1 MEAIMIYKNFKD
13 IKLSALGMG
22 AMRLPQNSDNYAD
35 IDEVQTQQMVDS
47 AVEAGVNYFDTAYGY
62 HNGQS
67 EVVIGKAL
75 KKYTRD
81 SYYLADK
88 FPGYDLNNMDKV
100 EAIFEEQLKRCDVEY
115 FDFYLIHNVCEL
127 NISQYLDEKFGI
139 MDYLLKQKEAGRIRH
154 LGFSGH
160 GKLDVIQR
168 FMDAYGEHM
177 EFCQLQVNWL
187 DWDFQDAKEKVEYI
201 TSKGLPVWVMEPLR
215 GGKLA
220 NLAEADAD
228 KLKALRPDESIAAWS
243 FRFLQ
248 TLPEVTMILT
258 GASELAQMEE
268 NLSIFKEEKPLSEAE
283 MTALYEIAKGMTGK
297 GTVPCTACR
306 YCTDHCPQELDI
318 PRLLELYN
326 QQAITDGDF
335 IAPMAIGA
343 LPKNKRP
350 SACIGCRSCEAVCPQ
365 QIKIS
370 EALASMPGGR

>member
-1 MEAIMIYKNFKD
+1 MIYKNFKD

-168 FMDAYGEHM
+168 FMPPER
-177 EFCQLQVNWL
+177 
-187 DWDFQDAKEKVEYI
+187 K
-201 TSKGLPVWVMEPLR
+201 TS
-215 GGKLA
+215 
-220 NLAEADAD
+220 
-228 KLKALRPDESIAAWS
+228 ALR
-243 FRFLQ
+243 
-248 TLPEVTMILT
+248 
-258 GASELAQMEE
+258 
-268 NLSIFKEEKPLSEAE
+268 
-283 MTALYEIAKGMTGK
+283 
-297 GTVPCTACR
+297 
-306 YCTDHCPQELDI
+306 
-318 PRLLELYN
+318 
-326 QQAITDGDF
+326 
-335 IAPMAIGA
+335 
-343 LPKNKRP
+343 
-350 SACIGCRSCEAVCPQ
+350 
-365 QIKIS
+365 
-370 EALASMPGGR
+370 

>member
-1 MEAIMIYKNFKD
+1 MIYKNFKD

-220 NLAEADAD
+220 NLDEADAD
-228 KLKALRPDESIAAWS
+228 KLKALRPEESIAAWS

>member
-1 MEAIMIYKNFKD
+1 MIYKNFKD

-220 NLAEADAD
+220 NLDEADAD